1 MWSVA
6 LRGPCCGGLNAVR
19 VPHRRQKRHCCAHH
33 VAAHNSVHR
42 RAPDWRIVARINRH
56 GATMGCPWVGE
67 RSVNCP
73 SAKNLPS
80 SSASRRYGRRE
91 AHRRPSWSPTSLRIR
106 ARSSGWNIAVPRT
119 ILRAT
124 FRLTNASPAAS
135 TANNSSLSG
144 APNPPR
150 VSATYP
156 ATTSTR
162 RWHRGAGAARRV
174 CVRRGQLGVWHH
186 RQLAKRP
193 PRLPH

>member
-144 APNPPR
+144 APNPPACLPR
-150 VSATYP
+150 ILPPPV
-156 ATTSTR
+156 
-162 RWHRGAGAARRV
+162 HAGGTAVRARRGG
-174 CVRRGQLGVWHH
+174 CVSGEDNSGCGIT
-186 RQLAKRP
+186 AS
-193 PRLPH
+193 